1 MCLGVSFSEM
11 VSCGREDCGWIFV
24 LPRAKV
30 GGQSGIHNSRPNCR
44 ALIGHGWTARAG
56 ARWEGAGRSHVRR
69 SRTAR
74 DSTAL
79 TRPPY
84 TPIRRPRA
92 TACICIFAHARYVVG
107 TLLGPVYP
115 SLVSGRLS

>member
-44 ALIGHGWTARAG
+44 ALIGHGWTARACC
-56 ARWEGAGRSHVRR
+56 AIRGRRQV
-69 SRTAR
+69 TCQ
-74 DSTAL
+74 AL
-79 TRPPY
+79 
-84 TPIRRPRA
+84 
-92 TACICIFAHARYVVG
+92 
-107 TLLGPVYP
+107 
-115 SLVSGRLS
+115 